1 MAGEP
6 VQQEAAHT
14 AQRQLVSS
22 GQESPPD
29 LGEGLSP
36 EVGGVERALSRMLFA
51 MVQPPGLPMAWAV
64 LLVSW
69 ILAGVPGS
77 CFPCDNLSTL
87 SLDQDKLELELVL
100 KGSYEDTQTSAL
112 GTASAFRFHYM
123 TAQEA
128 ELSGCLRVGFGSGAP
143 LPTPA
148 SGQLHLLQASLWPS
162 TCHGQG
168 PVALS
173 ASPS

>member
-1 MAGEP
+1 MGVAG
-6 VQQEAAHT
+6 
-14 AQRQLVSS
+14 
-22 GQESPPD
+22 
-29 LGEGLSP
+29 
-36 EVGGVERALSRMLFA
+36 RALSRMLFA
-51 MVQPPGLPMAWAV
+51 MVQPPSLPMSWAV

-77 CFPCDNLSTL
+77 CFPCANLSTL
-87 SLDQDKLELELVL
+87 SLDQDELELELELVL

-123 TAQEA
+123 AAQEA

-148 SGQLHLLQASLWPS
+148 LGQLHLLQASLWPS
-162 TCHGQG
+162 SCQGQG